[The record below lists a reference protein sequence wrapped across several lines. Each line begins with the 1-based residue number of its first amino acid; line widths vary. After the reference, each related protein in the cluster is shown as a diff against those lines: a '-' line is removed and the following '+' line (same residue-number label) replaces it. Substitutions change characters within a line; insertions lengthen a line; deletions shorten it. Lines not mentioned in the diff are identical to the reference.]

1 VSSVGSCHQAGLLGT
16 VAPVK
21 YPHTTAYL
29 AEIAKV
35 EPATILEWRT
45 IGLFQGIA
53 TTKQGGDRKGVRRLW
68 QAEAADRVREI
79 VRLKADGYDREA
91 LIKHFAAAPA
101 ATPERG
107 ED

>member
-1 VSSVGSCHQAGLLGT
+1 M
-16 VAPVK
+16 K

-53 TTKQGGDRKGVRRLW
+53 TTKQGGDRKGVRRLG
-68 QAEAADRVREI
+68 
-79 VRLKADGYDREA
+79 RLKPRTVSARSCG
-91 LIKHFAAAPA
+91 
-101 ATPERG
+101 
-107 ED
+107 